1 MLSTHKHND
10 VLDAIN
16 YYYYRPF
23 GDLMKCRY
31 AFDTGPDRKSITVTL
46 PNFKPKKQI
55 KPPDQATHF
64 QFCLS
69 VGAVSD
75 IVYGKDYERYTSVYI
90 SIRMEQSLKVFES
103 EWILI
108 NEKAMGD
115 VTYSVTLP
123 VAFILAD
130 DMTVVRTFG
139 IVFGKMTSEVEPL
152 KRDRGSIV
160 FLGAI

>member
-1 MLSTHKHND
+1 MLSAHKD
-10 VLDAIN
+10 VLDSII
-16 YYYYRPF
+16 YYYYKPF
-23 GDLMKCRY
+23 GDVMKCRY
-31 AFDTGPDRKSITVTL
+31 AVDTGPDRKSVTVTL
-46 PNFKPKKQI
+46 PNFKPKEQI

-75 IVYGKDYERYTSVYI
+75 IVFDKDYEHYAPVYNVV
-90 SIRMEQSLKVFES
+90 RMQQSLKVLES
-103 EWILI
+103 EWIPI
-108 NEKAMGD
+108 NAKAMGE

-123 VAFILAD
+123 DAFILAD

-152 KRDRGSIV
+152 
-160 FLGAI
+160 